1 MTSPTAI
8 TFEEGYR
15 RLQEIA
21 EEVNE
26 TDVPVDRMGDLFAEG
41 KGLDKAL
48 TDHLAK
54 QKERIERIEKG
65 EEIPATEL
73 KRGDVVYVPAGQS
86 IPADGEILEGIAS
99 VDESAITGES
109 APVVREAGGDRSAV
123 TGGTR
128 VLSDWIKLEIAQLND
143 RFQIP
148 EATARPYDTLPA
160 TSRSAR
166 PACRPA

>member
-1 MTSPTAI
+1 MTDPTTI

-26 TDVPVDRMGDLFAEG
+26 TEVPVDRMGDLFAEG

-65 EEIPATEL
+65 DEIQTFRIASTSSEDAGEEATEL
-73 KRGDVVYVPAGQS
+73 D
-86 IPADGEILEGIAS
+86 
-99 VDESAITGES
+99 
-109 APVVREAGGDRSAV
+109 
-123 TGGTR
+123 
-128 VLSDWIKLEIAQLND
+128 
-143 RFQIP
+143 QIP
-148 EATARPYDTLPA
+148 F
-160 TSRSAR
+160 
-166 PACRPA
+166 